1 MTETDRCIVF
11 WENRVFVYAFWR
23 QTDGQMDEQID
34 RPNALSR
41 LWLKVEGE
49 LYSVAYT

>member
-1 MTETDRCIVF
+1 
-11 WENRVFVYAFWR
+11 
-23 QTDGQMDEQID
+23 MDEQID